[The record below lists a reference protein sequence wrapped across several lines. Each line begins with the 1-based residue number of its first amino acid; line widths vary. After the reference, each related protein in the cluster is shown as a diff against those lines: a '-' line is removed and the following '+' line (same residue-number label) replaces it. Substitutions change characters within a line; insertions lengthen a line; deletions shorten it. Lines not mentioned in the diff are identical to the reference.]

1 MTNSLFKIEY
11 AYVIT
16 EVCMFNF
23 FNEIKSSVKKF
34 KVTERYN
41 IINISGQIVYVE
53 GHKGI
58 TLLSS
63 DVIAFRV
70 KAGRINIYGKNL
82 SLSELADDTLKVSGM
97 IDKIEADK

>member
-1 MTNSLFKIEY
+1 
-11 AYVIT
+11 
-16 EVCMFNF
+16 MFNF
-23 FNEIKSSVKKF
+23 FNEIKNSVKKI

-63 DVIAFRV
+63 DVIAF
-70 KAGRINIYGKNL
+70 KIKDGRINIYGKSL
-82 SLSELADDTLKVSGM
+82 SLSELADDTLKVTGV
-97 IDKIEADK
+97 IDRIEVDKWKAFASLKLKF